1 MKLFKLTNEE
11 VVNENE
17 KFFKFYVYLPLI
29 IALITAASFLIW
41 GIVDPIVFQHRDWGS
56 YFSKY
61 DYVYGVME
69 MDTFFGAMI
78 VWWIIGIVATV
89 MNYFTYK
96 IILSPMILKILYL
109 KKLLQGVGIVEVKTD
124 NQPAIQTKK
133 LSKKEKVVQELI
145 QINKKLQQ
153 VKPVVNNNSTWIC
166 PKCGEKNNGGAK
178 NCINCFT
185 PKP

>member
-109 KKLLQGVGIVEVKTD
+109 KRSLKMI
-124 NQPAIQTKK
+124 
-133 LSKKEKVVQELI
+133 
-145 QINKKLQQ
+145 
-153 VKPVVNNNSTWIC
+153 
-166 PKCGEKNNGGAK
+166 
-178 NCINCFT
+178 
-185 PKP
+185 